1 MKWFLLAVTVAL
13 IAGLYVWQHHST
25 KTAYV
30 NGLPLY
36 RDLPNSQFIFE
47 RDCYIFKLKSR
58 DTDWPLVA
66 DHSVVADLPEA
77 VSASNIGADLPGVR
91 ILDVAHIGDRFKIV
105 SVRQDTRPSGTHISF
120 EILFLDEASRKYG
133 RLDADL
139 IMDHSPEA
147 RGLPPT
153 LLPEFAIGVA
163 HPSQ

>member
-1 MKWFLLAVTVAL
+1 MKWFLLAVVVAL
-13 IAGLYVWQHHST
+13 LAGLFVWHGHST

-66 DHSVVADLPEA
+66 DHSVVAGLPAA
-77 VSASNIGADLPGVR
+77 VTAKEIGADLPDIR
-91 ILDVAHIGDRFKIV
+91 ILDVVHVGDRFKIV
-105 SVRQDTRPSGTHISF
+105 SVRQDTGPAGQHISF

-133 RLDADL
+133 RLDTDL

-153 LLPEFAIGVA
+153 ILPEFAIGVA

>member
-1 MKWFLLAVTVAL
+1 MKWFLLAVVIAL
-13 IAGLYVWQHHST
+13 IAGLFVWQGRST

-47 RDCYIFKLKSR
+47 RDGYIFELKKR
-58 DTDWPLVA
+58 QTDWPLVA
-66 DHSVVADLPEA
+66 DHSLVAALPEE
-77 VSASNIGADLPGVR
+77 VSAKNIGAELPDVR
-91 ILDVAHIGDRFKIV
+91 ILDVVHIGDRFKIV
-105 SVRQDTRPSGTHISF
+105 SVRQDTSRAGKHISF
-120 EILFLDEASRKYG
+120 EILFLDEAARKYG

-153 LLPEFAIGVA
+153 IMPEFAVGVA